1 MAVVTINDKEHDEEN
16 FTDKQKYLLAQVRDI
31 DNKIGSLRFQL
42 DQLAVARDSFG
53 GALIKE
59 VEVEDVQEGTEV

>member
-1 MAVVTINDKEHDEEN
+1 MAVVTINGKEHDEEN

-31 DNKIGSLRFQL
+31 DIKISSLRFQL

-53 GALIKE
+53 EALIKE